1 MKPKKLEYMG
11 MKFSTFYKDLLAQAG
26 YSQADMQVLT
36 GISKVSSSRYYNDI
50 TIPSRQTAM
59 RIIETVAKEHS
70 GDKKS
75 SLMKTWQFM
84 KVVRTDGKHQLIHL
98 YLPRHVLT
106 FLCIYLVPIL
116 YCLF

>member
-11 MKFSTFYKDLLAQAG
+11 IKFSTFYKDLLAQAG

-70 GDKKS
+70 GDKKKFFDEN
-75 SLMKTWQFM
+75 MA
-84 KVVRTDGKHQLIHL
+84 
-98 YLPRHVLT
+98 
-106 FLCIYLVPIL
+106 IYESIRKSVDESKSK
-116 YCLF
+116 

>member
-1 MKPKKLEYMG
+1 MKPKKLEYVG
-11 MKFSTFYKDLLAQAG
+11 IKFSTFYKDLLAQAG

-84 KVVRTDGKHQLIHL
+84 KVLENQ
-98 YLPRHVLT
+98 
-106 FLCIYLVPIL
+106 
-116 YCLF
+116 